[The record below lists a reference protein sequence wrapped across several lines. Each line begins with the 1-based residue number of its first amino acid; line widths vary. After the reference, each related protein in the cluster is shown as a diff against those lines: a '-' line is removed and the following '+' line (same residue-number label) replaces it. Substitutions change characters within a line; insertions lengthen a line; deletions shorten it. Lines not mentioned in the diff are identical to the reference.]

1 MRSHQHSLMGLKIQA
16 SQAPPINGLSILS
29 MSHCEIS
36 FIVLIWNCLIEAL
49 QRIFFE
55 GCLNGAVIFSWIRP
69 WSTLQ
74 TVML

>member
-36 FIVLIWNCLIEAL
+36 FIVPLMSVFIKCPYMEYQSL
-49 QRIFFE
+49 
-55 GCLNGAVIFSWIRP
+55 AVS
-69 WSTLQ
+69 S
-74 TVML
+74 

>member
-36 FIVLIWNCLIEAL
+36 FIAL
-49 QRIFFE
+49 KGLELTHQE
-55 GCLNGAVIFSWIRP
+55 V
-69 WSTLQ
+69 
-74 TVML
+74 

>member
-36 FIVLIWNCLIEAL
+36 FIVLISAL
-49 QRIFFE
+49 MGLYKSHQKVFKSKIVPLKRSIYF
-55 GCLNGAVIFSWIRP
+55 
-69 WSTLQ
+69 
-74 TVML
+74 

>member
-36 FIVLIWNCLIEAL
+36 FDPSRSMNYLRSALMGLYKSHQKVFKSKIVPLKRSIY
-49 QRIFFE
+49 F
-55 GCLNGAVIFSWIRP
+55 
-69 WSTLQ
+69 
-74 TVML
+74 

>member
-36 FIVLIWNCLIEAL
+36 FIFLIYLRYAL
-49 QRIFFE
+49 MGLYKSHQKVFKSKIVPFKRSIYF
-55 GCLNGAVIFSWIRP
+55 
-69 WSTLQ
+69 
-74 TVML
+74 

>member
-49 QRIFFE
+49 QRI
-55 GCLNGAVIFSWIRP
+55 GVP
-69 WSTLQ
+69 
-74 TVML
+74 

>member
-36 FIVLIWNCLIEAL
+36 FISLQITLIA
-49 QRIFFE
+49 
-55 GCLNGAVIFSWIRP
+55 
-69 WSTLQ
+69 TLQ
-74 TVML
+74 ESFFNSIIDM

>member
-36 FIVLIWNCLIEAL
+36 FIVLIWNCLIE
-49 QRIFFE
+49 